1 MKKQFLEA
9 GQIVNTHGIRGE
21 VRIQPWCDSAEFL
34 LDIDKF
40 YMDGKA
46 VKFTGKKVHKTLLIA
61 KPEGVD
67 NANDAALL
75 KGKLLYFDRDDA
87 KLEDGQIFIDDLV
100 GLEAVNVETGEVF
113 GKVTDV
119 LKLPASDVYVIKGEG
134 EYMIPAVKQFILS
147 TDLEKN
153 EMQVSLIKGMRT
165 DED

>member
-21 VRIQPWCDSAEFL
+21 VRIQPWCDSADFL

-40 YMDGKA
+40 YLDGKA
-46 VKFTGKKVHKTLLIA
+46 VKFTGKRVHKTMLIA

-75 KGKLLYFDRDDA
+75 KGKVLYFDRDDA
-87 KLEDGQIFIDDLV
+87 QLEAGLVFIDDLI

-113 GKVTDV
+113 GKVTNV

-134 EYMIPAVKQFILS
+134 EYMIPAVDEFLKK
-147 TDLEKN
+147 TDLN
-153 EMQVSLIKGMRT
+153 ENKIYFKLIEGMI
-165 DED
+165 

>member
-75 KGKLLYFDRDDA
+75 KGKVLYFDRDDA

-100 GLEAVNVETGEVF
+100 GLEAVNAETGEVF
-113 GKVTDV
+113 GKVSDV

-134 EYMIPAVKQFILS
+134 EYMIPAVDEFLKEIALDEGRVYF
-147 TDLEKN
+147 K
-153 EMQVSLIKGMRT
+153 LIEGMI
-165 DED
+165 

>member
-46 VKFTGKKVHKTLLIA
+46 VKFMGKKVHKAMLIA

-75 KGKLLYFDRDDA
+75 KGKVLYFDRDDA
-87 KLEDGQIFIDDLV
+87 NLDDGLVFIDDLI

-113 GKVTDV
+113 GKVTNV

-134 EYMIPAVKQFILS
+134 EYMIPAVDEFLKEVDVEGGKVFF
-147 TDLEKN
+147 K
-153 EMQVSLIKGMRT
+153 LIEGMI
-165 DED
+165 